1 MGILDRLLRRSSETE
16 AAVPAPC
23 MHGALIPRWDSVAD
37 MGREDRATGY
47 RCDSCG
53 AEFAPDEVHALR
65 LEAFERLRD
74 LSEPP
79 STN

>member
-1 MGILDRLLRRSSETE
+1 MGIFDRLLHRSSETE
-16 AAVPAPC
+16 TAAPAC

-53 AEFAPDEVHALR
+53 AEFTPDEVNALR

-74 LSEPP
+74 LSAPP